1 MGAGEHDVQ
10 PTCLSD
16 HEHNRT
22 IQNHV
27 LHYLGCIEICERDR
41 FFDDDNALYRIEVE
55 QVYSRLLKESKSDQE
70 YSRKTKDE
78 KKDEGL
84 ETQAKKIVKEKLQQ
98 WQNACDTEIRR
109 IKFLRARVAKDQE
122 TRRLVQNL
130 EASVTAW
137 KTSAVYKQFRPIV
150 EKWRLERLESSSRQG
165 LGSTSSGT
173 HTIPSDSR
181 KNPTMA
187 KDSQENG
194 KDGTLLRNS
203 MHRSPDDRDYE
214 PEKDFN
220 LHIIEYGG
228 NEAGEKG
235 GDSHPRRPFSDQK
248 VKIDRIFWNGD
259 TALNPKDHPL
269 YKGEGHGKLRY
280 IHLPSNNMTVSIQ
293 IPCNHQIAAINPA
306 TISILTAS
314 HTVG

>member
-16 HEHNRT
+16 HEHIRM

-41 FFDDDNALYRIEVE
+41 FFDDDNALYKIEVE
-55 QVYSRLLKESKSDQE
+55 QVYSRLLRESKSDQE
-70 YSRKTKDE
+70 YSRQTKDE

-84 ETQAKKIVKEKLQQ
+84 ENQAKKIVKEKLQQ
-98 WQNACDTEIRR
+98 WQDACDTEIRR

-130 EASVTAW
+130 EASLTAW
-137 KTSAVYKQFRPIV
+137 KTSAVYKTFRPIV
-150 EKWRLERLESSSRQG
+150 EKWRLKRLESSSRQP

-173 HTIPSDSR
+173 HAIPSDSR
-181 KNPTMA
+181 ENPAAAKN
-187 KDSQENG
+187 SQENG
-194 KDGTLLRNS
+194 KEGTLIRNS
-203 MHRSPDDRDYE
+203 MHRSPDDLDYE

-220 LHIIEYGG
+220 LHIIEYGE
-228 NEAGEKG
+228 NEAGERDE
-235 GDSHPRRPFSDQK
+235 DSQPRRPYSDQK
-248 VKIDRIFWNGD
+248 VKIDRIFWKGD
-259 TALNPKDHPL
+259 TAINPKDNPL

-293 IPCNHQIAAINPA
+293 ISFNHQIAAINPA
-306 TISILTAS
+306 TIIILTAS